1 MSFLDLLVVQCQK
14 LEPICVGVLEK
25 TSAYSI
31 QDNNLDD
38 KVADDKFFGDPADL
52 AAGEKRDE
60 NPDIVACGCYF
71 FE

>member
-1 MSFLDLLVVQCQK
+1 MSFLDLLVVQCQKK

-31 QDNNLDD
+31 QDNNIDD
-38 KVADDKFFGDPADL
+38 KEVADDDKFFGDPADL

-60 NPDIVACGCYF
+60 NPDIVACGC
-71 FE
+71 